1 MPSNMLAKVLSGAL
15 VGLEGELVEVEV
27 DLLPGLPAFNVVGLP
42 DAMVQE
48 ARERVRSAVRN
59 SGCYFPTR
67 RITVNLAPADIRKE
81 GSSYDLPIA
90 VGIAIASEQVV
101 ADVSESLFLGEL
113 SLDGQ
118 LRSTHGILPMV
129 SLARERGLKQVF
141 VPAPDAAEA
150 SLVDGLEI
158 YAVPSLHSLLEHLRG
173 ERPIGPYASDGRSF
187 AEAPAVYEGTDFAD
201 VRGQEHVKRG
211 LEVAAAGGHNLL
223 MVGPA
228 GAGKTLLA
236 RALPSVLP
244 SMAPDEALMVT
255 RIYSVAGLL
264 PRDTPLIANRP
275 FRAPH
280 HTISTAGLVGGGRQ
294 PRPGEISLAHRGVLF
309 LDELPEFGQQTLE
322 VLRQPLEDHLVT
334 ISRAHGSVTFP
345 ANFMLVAAMNPCPC
359 GNYGDPVKPCV
370 CSESVVSRYQRRI
383 SGPLL
388 DRIDIFVEVP
398 RVEYEKLSAMA
409 PGEPSKVVRERVDRA
424 RARQNQ
430 RFEGAPTQCNAEMTP
445 AEVRDHCQTRLDEA
459 SRSLLKLATDQL
471 SLSAR
476 AFHRILKVA
485 RTIADLA
492 ECEAIAAAH
501 VAEAIQYRQRSRAV

>member
-1 MPSNMLAKVLSGAL
+1 MLAKVFSGAV
-15 VGLEGELVEVEV
+15 VGLDGELVEVEV
-27 DLLPGLPAFNVVGLP
+27 DLLPGLPAFHVVGLP

-59 SGCYFPTR
+59 SGCQFPTK
-67 RITVNLAPADIRKE
+67 RITVNLAPADLRKE

-90 VGIAIASEQVV
+90 VGIALASGQLV
-101 ADVSESLFLGEL
+101 ADLTESMFLGEL

-129 SLARERGLKQVF
+129 SLARDRGLRQVF

-150 SLVDGLEI
+150 GLVDGVEI
-158 YAVPSLHSLLEHLRG
+158 YPVATLRELLDHLRG
-173 ERPIGPYASDGRSF
+173 HAPIEPYRRDGHPL
-187 AEAPAVYEGTDFAD
+187 AEAGSAFEGTDFGD
-201 VRGQEHVKRG
+201 VRGQEHVKRA
-211 LEVAAAGGHNLL
+211 LEVAAAGGHNVL

-244 SMAPDEALMVT
+244 SMTLDEALMVT

-264 PRDTPLIANRP
+264 PRDMPLVTERP

-280 HTISTAGLVGGGRQ
+280 HTISMAGLVGGGRQ

-359 GNYGDPVKPCV
+359 GNYGDPVKACV
-370 CSESVVSRYQRRI
+370 CSESTVSRYQRRI

-398 RVEYEKLSAMA
+398 RVDYEKLAGVA
-409 PGEPSKVVRERVDRA
+409 AAEPSKAVRQRVDDA
-424 RARQNQ
+424 RSLQNE
-430 RFEGAPTQCNAEMTP
+430 RFKETQTQCNAEMTP

-459 SRSLLKLATDQL
+459 ARSLLKLATEQL

-492 ECEAIAAAH
+492 ASETITSAH
-501 VAEAIQYRQRSRAV
+501 VAEAVQYRQRSRAV

>member
-1 MPSNMLAKVLSGAL
+1 MSLAKVYSGAV
-15 VGLEGELVEVEV
+15 VGLDGELIEVEV
-27 DLLPGLPAFNVVGLP
+27 DIGAGQVNFLIVGLP
-42 DAMVQE
+42 DTAVQE

-59 SGCYFPTR
+59 SGCQFPLR
-67 RITVNLAPADIRKE
+67 RVTVNLAPADIRKE
-81 GSSYDLPIA
+81 GPSYDLPIA
-90 VGIAIASEQVV
+90 VGIILASGQVL
-101 ADVSESLFLGEL
+101 ADVNECMFLGEL

-129 SLARERGLKQVF
+129 SLAKERGLRHVY
-141 VPAPDAAEA
+141 VPAVDAAEA
-150 SLVDGLEI
+150 ALVEGVDI
-158 YAVPSLHSLLEHLRG
+158 YPVPSLRALVDHLLGDAPIAPYQRDGSGVG
-173 ERPIGPYASDGRSF
+173 EALLSF
-187 AEAPAVYEGTDFAD
+187 DGTDFAD
-201 VRGQEHVKRG
+201 VRGQEHVKRA

-236 RALPSVLP
+236 RAIPSILPT
-244 SMAPDEALMVT
+244 MTPDEALMVT

-264 PRDTPLIANRP
+264 PRDMPLVRQRP

-280 HTISTAGLVGGGRQ
+280 HTISQAGLVGGGRQ

-334 ISRAHGSVTFP
+334 ISRANGSVTFP

-359 GNYGDPVKPCV
+359 GNYGDPVKACV
-370 CSESVVSRYQRRI
+370 CSESTVSRYQRRI

-398 RVEYEKLSAMA
+398 RIDYEKLSSLA
-409 PGEPSKVVRERVDRA
+409 PGENSATVRERVEAA
-424 RARQNQ
+424 RSAQNL
-430 RFEGAPTQCNAEMTP
+430 RFSETTTRCNAEMSP
-445 AEVRDHCQTRLDEA
+445 AEVRDFCQTRLDDGA
-459 SRSLLKLATDQL
+459 RSLLKLATSQL

-492 ECEAIAAAH
+492 GSDVIASAH
-501 VAEAIQYRQRSRAV
+501 LAEAVQYRQRTRAV